1 MFAQC
6 VAQSLVAV
14 AEILGVA
21 VVYAAL
27 VVGPVVEP
35 ARIFASDEVA
45 VIAGRL
51 APGLGPVAGRVRGA
65 AAAAVDTG
73 AVSCAVEK
81 IDSSG
86 WAAAPVEVDILD
98 FEAWRE
104 LFAAEKKLDWA
115 AFAGRAVAVT
125 RRAVGTS
132 AAGDAVAL
140 AGTAAVAVDTSYSAA
155 LSVLAGAAIH
165 SPAVYTAQQ
174 LAASDDLR
182 THFRP
187 SHIPDKPS
195 ASPRTAPSAAVED
208 TPAAAA
214 AAAALVVVVEASYS
228 IAAAAAVAGS

>member
-35 ARIFASDEVA
+35 ARISASDEVA

-51 APGLGPVAGRVRGA
+51 APGLGPVAERVRGA
-65 AAAAVDTG
+65 AVAVDTG
-73 AVSCAVEK
+73 VVSCAAAK
-81 IDSSG
+81 IDGSES
-86 WAAAPVEVDILD
+86 AAAPVEVDILD
-98 FEAWRE
+98 FEVWRE
-104 LFAAEKKLDWA
+104 LFAAAKKLDWA

-132 AAGDAVAL
+132 AAGDAIAV
-140 AGTAAVAVDTSYSAA
+140 AGTAAVAVAADTSYSAA
-155 LSVLAGAAIH
+155 LSVPAGAAIH
-165 SPAVYTAQQ
+165 SPAVYTARQ
-174 LAASDDLR
+174 LAASDDLQM
-182 THFRP
+182 HFRP

-195 ASPRTAPSAAVED
+195 ASPRTAPSVAVED
-208 TPAAAA
+208 TPAAAV
-214 AAAALVVVVEASYS
+214 ALVVVEASYS
-228 IAAAAAVAGS
+228 IAAAAVAVAGS

>member
-6 VAQSLVAV
+6 VAPSLVAA

-45 VIAGRL
+45 VSAGRL
-51 APGLGPVAGRVRGA
+51 APGLGLVAERVCGA
-65 AAAAVDTG
+65 AVAVDTG
-73 AVSCAVEK
+73 VVSCAAEK
-81 IDSSG
+81 IDGSG
-86 WAAAPVEVDILD
+86 SAAAPVEVDILD
-98 FEAWRE
+98 FEVWRE

-132 AAGDAVAL
+132 AAAGDAVAV
-140 AGTAAVAVDTSYSAA
+140 AGTAAVAADTLYSAA

-165 SPAVYTAQQ
+165 SPAVYTARQ
-174 LAASDDLR
+174 LAASDDLQ
-182 THFRP
+182 THSHP

-195 ASPRTAPSAAVED
+195 ASPRTAPSVAVED
-208 TPAAAA
+208 TPAAAV
-214 AAAALVVVVEASYS
+214 ALVVVVEASYS
-228 IAAAAAVAGS
+228 IAAAAAAAVAGL